1 MKRVIAALLSLA
13 LCFAL
18 CSCKSQ
24 EATNVDNLICSIGEV
39 TLNSKDAIEQ
49 AENAANALNKMDYNQ
64 VEHIDDLKSA
74 RAIYDDLVADDLAAQ
89 NQAKTIMESIDR
101 IKDNITLNYS
111 PSAISAVKKLYD
123 SSDSKTQSYVTNYSD
138 LEQAERTLRDL
149 MVEDAITK
157 INAIGTVSL
166 KSEAVISSA
175 QKAVIALSTSE
186 REKVSNFETLQKAAE
201 KLRKLQQKQRKEEST
216 KQSQSPK
223 ENTNPKADQRTINIS
238 GKQVWKVYA
247 KSSELH
253 FTGNFN
259 GSGYFGIKILDSN
272 QDFFDLVV
280 NEIGDYIIDKTIYGL
295 VPDEIY
301 YIQIECTEGSWSCS
315 WTGTYGQ

>member
-1 MKRVIAALLSLA
+1 MKRVIATLLSLS
-13 LCFAL
+13 LCLAL

-49 AENAANALNKMDYNQ
+49 AKNAANALSESKYNQ
-64 VEHIDDLKSA
+64 LEHIDDLKSA
-74 RAIYDDLVADDLAAQ
+74 RAIYDDLIAQ
-89 NQAKTIMESIDR
+89 NRAKEIMESIDR

-157 INAIGTVSL
+157 INAIGTVAL

-175 QKAVIALSTSE
+175 QTAVIALSTSE

-280 NEIGDYIIDKTIYGL
+280 NNR
-295 VPDEIY
+295 
-301 YIQIECTEGSWSCS
+301 
-315 WTGTYGQ
+315 